1 MGGDDPGECIYDL
14 RRIED
19 VFACL
24 EIISIA
30 RGAMFSVNPELARRM
45 EKVSDALGAF
55 AQIVMEGG
63 LNAAPGTA
71 LSAEPVR
78 PPEAAPAEGRL
89 GMEMDV
95 FADLTAGV
103 GSSRKPTVSAD
114 SGGKGS
120 SGGGVDE
127 GIVDILTGE
136 RIK

>member
-1 MGGDDPGECIYDL
+1 MGGDVPGEHSYDL

-63 LNAAPGTA
+63 LTAAPETA
-71 LSAEPVR
+71 LPAEPARV
-78 PPEAAPAEGRL
+78 PQAAPAEEPV

-103 GSSRKPTVSAD
+103 GSSRKSSVSAGV
-114 SGGKGS
+114 GGKGS
-120 SGGGVDE
+120 SGGAVDE